1 MQVITKTAAKFYGP
15 HSGICLRPFSELN
28 YRPSVGCPRHFPY
41 NQFRRSFF
49 CHRIGM
55 TNEIILPVKVIG
67 SIVPHSSIILISLND
82 QRTTSPGST
91 LFLLY
96 PSKDLSPFSH
106 GPPLLCSYCPILC
119 SNSRTTR
126 RDNNNPRAS

>member
-67 SIVPHSSIILISLND
+67 SIVPHSSIILIFLND
-82 QRTTSPGST
+82 QRTTSPVQR
-91 LFLLY
+91 
-96 PSKDLSPFSH
+96 FSFF
-106 GPPLLCSYCPILC
+106 IQV
-119 SNSRTTR
+119 RTCHRFRTAHHYFVVTIQSFAAIVERHEEIIITR
-126 RDNNNPRAS
+126 WRN